1 MHLAPL
7 SPLSL
12 RQGDFY
18 LQVEPQE
25 EQSVCITIKCLSLDL
40 RTVDTKPVPVSSY
53 PILFTPTWLE
63 AINSDFEGSPLHDC
77 LVASE
82 DGIASVP
89 WTKIT
94 SPEFVDDR
102 PQAVN
107 EASLPWGSLQLEALD
122 LSRPPEPQQPRS
134 PGSQV
139 LFARSLA
146 KGKGRTYGNKY
157 PGLIKVEPARS
168 AGVAFGMDHVA
179 SQDLE
184 GDYVALLESRGRSPI
199 REVEISSGCPLGTLE
214 ELSRTKEVPF
224 SQTPPLSGT
233 SGGPSLKKRASEK
246 PASSEEEPCILG
258 LRRMVNHKVDSPTHD
273 SEHQP
278 QEPYLTVLEKP
289 LPCASGL
296 MAGGSE
302 KPASSKM
309 QGLLGNPENM
319 VQPRPEPKQASSLH
333 LCPASP
339 PEAPAPET
347 KMEERPKLGHGK
359 PPKPGTG
366 PSQNTSSSRSPTPGL
381 RFSFLKGQ
389 RQAPGPPEKASFQHD
404 GPWKVLC
411 SLYSPKPHRAK
422 CLGKGKAC
430 TCSAGQGTILWT

>member
-7 SPLSL
+7 NPLLL

-25 EQSVCITIKCLSLDL
+25 EQSVCIMIKCLSLDL

-53 PILFTPTWLE
+53 PILFTQTWLE
-63 AINSDFEGSPLHDC
+63 AINSDFEGSPLHNC

-82 DGIASVP
+82 DGVAPVP

-107 EASLPWGSLQLEALD
+107 VVSPAWGSLQLEALD
-122 LSRPPEPQQPRS
+122 LSSPLELHQPRS

-139 LFARSLA
+139 LLARSLA
-146 KGKGRTYGNKY
+146 KGKGGTYGNKY
-157 PGLIKVEPARS
+157 PGLIKVEPARP
-168 AGVAFGMDHVA
+168 GEVAFRMDHVA
-179 SQDLE
+179 SQELE
-184 GDYVALLESRGRSPI
+184 GDYVVLLESREGSPS
-199 REVEISSGCPLGTLE
+199 REVETSSECPLRALE
-214 ELSRTKEVPF
+214 ELSKTKEIPF
-224 SQTPPLSGT
+224 SQRTPPLSGT
-233 SGGPSLKKRASEK
+233 NGGPSLKKWACEK
-246 PASSEEEPCILG
+246 PASSEEETCILG
-258 LRRMVNHKVDSPTHD
+258 LRRKVNRKVDLPTHD

-278 QEPYLTVLEKP
+278 QEPYLNVLEKP

-296 MAGGSE
+296 EAGGSS
-302 KPASSKM
+302 SSKM
-309 QGLLGNPENM
+309 QGPLGNPEDTM
-319 VQPRPEPKQASSLH
+319 QPMPEPKQASSLH
-333 LCPASP
+333 VCPAFP
-339 PEAPAPET
+339 PAKA
-347 KMEERPKLGHGK
+347 KMEERAKQGHGR

-389 RQAPGPPEKASFQHD
+389 RQAPGPPEKASLQQD
-404 GPWKVLC
+404 GPWKALC

-422 CLGKGKAC
+422 CLGKGKSP
-430 TCSAGQGTILWT
+430 TRSAGQGTVLWT